1 MTTSRRSGLSAD
13 RVSDASASATS
24 ASRLRSWNS
33 SKTIANTPSREGS
46 RCSRR
51 TSTPSVTT
59 STRVAGDTFDSNLTL
74 YPTVLPTGSFSIEA
88 MRVAAARAA
97 SLLGSNT
104 MTLPVRGS
112 QAGLE
117 RRQARGS
124 AVVLPAPGG
133 A

>member
-1 MTTSRRSGLSAD
+1 MELVKDNREHAVEG
-13 RVSDASASATS
+13 RVS
-24 ASRLRSWNS
+24 LQ
-33 SKTIANTPSREGS
+33 
-46 RCSRR
+46 
-51 TSTPSVTT
+51 STHEHPSVTT

-117 RRQARGS
+117 RIMARGS